1 MNGRLLCWLLLGIC
15 FSTSGLAQ
23 AEASVSVCKDEHIEL
38 KPVTR
43 VIEDRSGTLSL
54 AHVLTRFEDESGV
67 QTDLPPAGY
76 THSAFWLRLE
86 LKNEGP
92 STCSRWLTVG
102 APRLE
107 DVRVYKKVPGGWES
121 MRAGSL
127 YPLHEWSYPARQP
140 LFPVSLPAGEPVVLI
155 ARVASGTHMLINPE
169 LWSDLARFQHRQS
182 TDLWDGI
189 TLGIVCLVALFS
201 LMIGAIFRSCLV
213 VVHAGAVSSYILL
226 TCVLNGYLVLWPA
239 ALGWTRELMV
249 LASVISFACFLGY
262 AAVVLRVGQ
271 LPRAIGVLFCLQFVA
286 HAGARLWSL
295 VDPVQGGEA
304 ALLMMKGIYLLF
316 PLTLLVGW
324 LKGVRYDWLAWLLPS
339 IFMLL
344 LAARYFLELSGI
356 PWQSPEQR
364 YSLSSTLPGVLL
376 LLCTLAVEV
385 SRARSREKRALLD
398 LDHLK
403 QAEHERLEQTV
414 ALRTEQ
420 LRESLRARSGLIA
433 RISHD
438 LRSPL
443 ISVIHYARLLQ
454 KGPAHD
460 YPQKIE
466 RNTRRQLELI
476 DDLLEFSSGE
486 LQQMELSLAPGYLY
500 GFLREVE
507 DEAAFLATRQRNEF
521 DARFDQDLPTLVHAD
536 FRRLRQV
543 LINLLANAAKFTTEG
558 RIRFEVCCVNSS
570 HPNQV
575 QLRFCVSDTGIGLD
589 PKDREQLMRPF
600 GRGRNAQR
608 YEGSGLGLSIVQD
621 LLQRMDSELELEAP
635 VEGGSRL
642 SFTLQLACATEQDID
657 FPASDGSPTALDGAG
672 RHVLLVDDIEQ
683 NVEWLADL
691 LGGYG
696 FEISTATSAAQALA
710 CLADAPVDLIVAD
723 QMMPDLDGWEFL
735 RQVRR
740 DWPGTPVVLY
750 SAAPAR
756 RPAGYP
762 EHLKFDA
769 VLIKPAP
776 NGELLRCVDERAC
789 YQGQTTA
796 GEVES

>member
-1 MNGRLLCWLLLGIC
+1 MIGSRFCRLLLGFCLSI
-15 FSTSGLAQ
+15 SGLAHGM
-23 AEASVSVCKDEHIEL
+23 VSVDACKDEHVEL
-38 KPVTR
+38 LPVTR
-43 VIEDRSGTLSL
+43 MIEDRSGTLSL
-54 AHVLTRFEDESGV
+54 ARVLARFESESGA
-67 QTDLPPAGY
+67 QAELPPAGY
-76 THSAFWLRLE
+76 THSAFWFRLE
-86 LKNEGP
+86 LKNEG
-92 STCSRWLTVG
+92 SSSCSRWLTVG

-107 DVRVYKKVPGGWES
+107 DVRVYKPVPGGWES
-121 MRAGSL
+121 MRAGSA
-127 YPLHEWSYPARQP
+127 YPLNEWSYPARQP
-140 LFPVSLPAGEPVVLI
+140 LFPVSLEAGESVVLV
-155 ARVASGTHMLINPE
+155 ARVASGTQILINPQ

-239 ALGWTRELMV
+239 ALSWTRELTV

-271 LPRAIGVLFCLQFVA
+271 LPRAIGVLFGLQFVA

-295 VDPVQGGEA
+295 IDPAQGGDA
-304 ALLMMKGIYLLF
+304 ALMVMKGIYLLF

-324 LKGVRYDWLAWLLPS
+324 RRGVRYDWLAWLLPL

-344 LAARYFLELSGI
+344 LAARYFFELSSI

-364 YSLSSTLPGVLL
+364 YSLASTLPGVLL

-443 ISVIHYARLLQ
+443 VSVIQYARLLQ
-454 KGPAHD
+454 TGAVND

-507 DEAAFLATRQRNEF
+507 DEAAFLATRQRNAFEAHF
-521 DARFDQDLPTLVHAD
+521 AQDLPVLVHAD

-558 RIRFEVCCVNSS
+558 SIRFEVCCVNNIR
-570 HPNQV
+570 PNQV
-575 QLRFCVSDTGIGLD
+575 QLRFCVTDTGIGLD

-621 LLQRMDSELELEAP
+621 LLQRMGSELEIEAP
-635 VEGGSRL
+635 AEGGSRL
-642 SFTLQLACATEQDID
+642 SFTVQLACATEQDID
-657 FPASDGSPTALDGAG
+657 FSASDGPPTALDGAG

-696 FEISTATSAAQALA
+696 FEVSTATSAAQALG
-710 CLADAPVDLIVAD
+710 CLADDPVDLIVTD

-740 DWPGTPVVLY
+740 EWPGTPVVLY

-756 RPAGYP
+756 RPSGYP
-762 EHLKFDA
+762 EQVEFDA
-769 VLIKPAP
+769 VLIKPAS
-776 NGELLRCVDERAC
+776 NGELLRCIDERAC
-789 YQGQTTA
+789 RQRQTITT
-796 GEVES
+796 EVGS

>member
-1 MNGRLLCWLLLGIC
+1 MD
-15 FSTSGLAQ
+15 
-23 AEASVSVCKDEHIEL
+23 VCKDEHFEL
-38 KPVTR
+38 PVAQ
-43 VIEDRSGTLSL
+43 VIEDRSGALSL
-54 AHVLTRFEDESGV
+54 ARVLARFESGSGA
-67 QTDLPPAGY
+67 QAGLPPAGY

-86 LKNEGP
+86 LNNGGS

-107 DVRVYKKVPGGWES
+107 DVRVYKMVPGGWKS

-127 YPLHEWSYPARQP
+127 YPLQEWSYPARQP
-140 LFPVSLPAGEPVVLI
+140 LFPVSMPAGESVVLI
-155 ARVASGTHMLINPE
+155 VRVASGTQMLINPE

-213 VVHAGAVSSYILL
+213 VVHAFAVSSYILL

-239 ALGWTRELMV
+239 ALSWTRELTV
-249 LASVISFACFLGY
+249 LASVVSFACFLGY
-262 AAVVLRVGQ
+262 AAVVLRVSQ
-271 LPRAIGVLFCLQFVA
+271 LPRVIGVLFGLQFVA
-286 HAGARLWSL
+286 HAGARLWTL
-295 VDPVQGGEA
+295 IDPVQGGDA
-304 ALLMMKGIYLLF
+304 ALMMMKGIYLLF

-324 LKGVRYDWLAWLLPS
+324 RRGVRYDWLAWLLPLL
-339 IFMLL
+339 FMLL

-364 YSLSSTLPGVLL
+364 FSLSSTLPGVLL

-443 ISVIHYARLLQ
+443 VSVINYARLLQ
-454 KGPAHD
+454 TGPVHD

-507 DEAAFLATRQRNEF
+507 DEAAFLATRQHNAF
-521 DARFDQDLPTLVHAD
+521 DARFAQDLPMLVHAD

-558 RIRFEVCCVNSS
+558 HIRFEVSCVDS
-570 HPNQV
+570 HHPKV
-575 QLRFCVSDTGIGLD
+575 QLRFCVADSGIGLD

-600 GRGRNAQR
+600 GRGRNAQQ
-608 YEGSGLGLSIVQD
+608 YEGSGLGLSIVQE
-621 LLQRMDSELELEAP
+621 LLQRMDSELKIEAP
-635 VEGGSRL
+635 AEGGTRV
-642 SFTLQLACATEQDID
+642 SFTVQLACATEQDID
-657 FPASDGSPTALDGAG
+657 FTASNGPLTAVDGAG
-672 RHVLLVDDIEQ
+672 RHVLLVDDVEQ

-696 FEISTATSAAQALA
+696 FEISTATSAAQAIA
-710 CLADAPVDLIVAD
+710 CLSDDPVDLIVTD

-735 RQVRR
+735 RQVRSA
-740 DWPGTPVVLY
+740 WPKVPVVLY
-750 SAAPAR
+750 SAAPAQ
-756 RPAGYP
+756 RPSGYP
-762 EHLKFDA
+762 EHLEFDN
-769 VLIKPAP
+769 VLIKPAS
-776 NGELLRCVDERAC
+776 NSDMLLCIDERAC
-789 YQGQTTA
+789 FKPQTTI
-796 GEVES
+796 GEVGA